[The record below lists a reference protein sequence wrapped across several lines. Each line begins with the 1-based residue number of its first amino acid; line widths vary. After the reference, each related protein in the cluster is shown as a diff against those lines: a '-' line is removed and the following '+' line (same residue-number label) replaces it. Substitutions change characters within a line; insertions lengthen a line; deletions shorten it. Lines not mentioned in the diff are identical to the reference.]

1 MANIRPIR
9 LSQDIDLFMNVILK
23 GFQYP
28 ENPQWSIQTD
38 EREGIVDT
46 IKSMKRLYPF
56 FAFLG
61 NFSADIRDMFHGFI
75 CEEDDKPV

>member
-28 ENPQWSIQTD
+28 ENPQWSIQID

-46 IKSMKRLYPF
+46 IKRRRMTSQYELIQP
-56 FAFLG
+56 
-61 NFSADIRDMFHGFI
+61 N
-75 CEEDDKPV
+75 EW